1 VQQQP
6 AGMDVRAAKRF
17 DPRRALPHLCNNNLP
32 AWMYEPQSGLTRAA
46 RCPS

>member
-1 VQQQP
+1 VSR
-6 AGMDVRAAKRF
+6 ADHKSGAAKAPDEGRL
-17 DPRRALPHLCNNNLP
+17 PALPHLCNNNLP